1 MIASTSN
8 LWKADLEKHIK
19 YWENR
24 ANEINDKINSM
35 VIKDPIEI
43 KRMRNDFLQEMHKD
57 LAKFDKLAQ
66 LSPTVCVKII
76 DDTNEIRVQK
86 EDL

>member
-1 MIASTSN
+1 MLSSMSN
-8 LWKADLEKHIK
+8 LWKADLNKRIK

-35 VIKDPIEI
+35 VIQNPIEI

-66 LSPTVCVKII
+66 LNPTVYVKIN
-76 DDTNEIRVQK
+76 DDTNEIKVQNYM
-86 EDL
+86 

>member
-1 MIASTSN
+1 MLSSMSN
-8 LWKADLEKHIK
+8 LRKADLNKRIK

-66 LSPTVCVKII
+66 LSPTVYVKIN
-76 DDTNEIRVQK
+76 DDTNEIIVQNYM
-86 EDL
+86 

>member
-8 LWKADLEKHIK
+8 LWKADLEKRIK

-43 KRMRNDFLQEMHKD
+43 KRMRNNFIQEMNKD
-57 LAKFDKLAQ
+57 LSKFDKLAQ
-66 LSPTVCVKII
+66 LSPVVYVKIN
-76 DDTNEIRVQK
+76 DDTNEIRVQNYM
-86 EDL
+86 